1 MKIKK
6 WVADM
11 RIIEE
16 KVRDAFKNFNDDK
29 DLYKFALVM
38 AHIGD
43 YSVRSMTHWNILKES
58 IDNLKKER
66 IS

>member
-11 RIIEE
+11 GIIEE
-16 KVRDAFKNFNDDK
+16 KIRDAFKNFNDDK
-29 DLYKFALVM
+29 DLHKFALVM

-58 IDNLKKER
+58 IDKLKKER